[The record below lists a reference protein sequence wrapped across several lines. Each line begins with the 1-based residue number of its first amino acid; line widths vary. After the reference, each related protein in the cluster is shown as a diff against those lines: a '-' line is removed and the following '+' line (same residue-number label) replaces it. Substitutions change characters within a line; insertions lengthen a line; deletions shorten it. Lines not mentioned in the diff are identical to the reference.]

1 VLAAI
6 IIIAVLGV
14 GLPAVGWL
22 GIRWRTSGGRDPD
35 HDALDRWLTTEY
47 GLTWSERSQVR
58 KAVLGLQSHD
68 LEPVKPEQLRPG
80 LYRPAR
86 ALARRVLAG
95 EVPVPRV
102 PRPLGWILLLLAVAY
117 TAFGVV
123 ILASGHGKSQAQ
135 GVINTIWGGADIAVV
150 VATVLLAP
158 RRARRRAE
166 RVLAVTGDADPAR
179 PHPRRVAGRVAEP
192 PCSP

>member
-1 VLAAI
+1 VLAALI
-6 IIIAVLGV
+6 IIVVLGI
-14 GLPAVGWL
+14 GLPVLGWL

-35 HDALDRWLTTEY
+35 HDAIDRYLLAEY
-47 GLTWSERSQVR
+47 GLTWSERSRVR
-58 KAVLGLQSHD
+58 KAVLGLQGHD
-68 LEPVKPEQLRPG
+68 LEPMKQEQLQPG
-80 LYRPAR
+80 LYPPAR
-86 ALARRVLAG
+86 ALARRVLAR

-135 GVINTIWGGADIAVV
+135 GVINTIGGGADIAVV
-150 VATVLLAP
+150 VATVLLTP

-166 RVLAVTGDADPAR
+166 RVLAITSDADPAR
-179 PHPRRVAGRVAEP
+179 PHPDESPAG
-192 PCSP
+192 